1 MTLKLLHIIT
11 DEKFPDAAYE
21 QFEEILPGASTYL
34 LPGRKSPIVYLKKI
48 KPVRVSHFSFLNPF
62 FIQSLNNYDAIIL
75 HSMTP
80 FTLELIARANSKVI
94 FVWIGLGYDYYDL
107 IYPNPYDM
115 LEEETAK
122 IVKKTIPSF
131 ETPKSPSFL
140 KSILKSLI
148 YSNQKNK
155 IEVIQKVKIFCPVLP
170 EESELLKE
178 KVGNLK
184 PKIVP
189 WNYGSHLNLFDNI
202 EKNELTGNNI
212 LIGNSATPTNNH
224 FDIFKKLS
232 KLQLSK
238 NSKILVPLSY
248 GSPEYRR
255 KVIEI
260 GYKLFNNQFEPITEF
275 MDFNSYVKLIKTCS
289 VIIMNHKRQ
298 QGAGNVGIGLYL
310 GAKVFLNPESPLYKN
325 YINQGTIIFSTR
337 ELDKILSEEISTI
350 SPENIQIN
358 RNLFELNRGKE
369 AHLLKTRNLI
379 KEIKFLVSNS

>member
-131 ETPKSPSFL
+131 ETPKSSSFL

-170 EESELLKE
+170 EEGEIIEE
-178 KVGNLK
+178 KIGKLK
-184 PKIVP
+184 PKIVQ
-189 WNYGSHLNLFDNI
+189 WNYASHVSLFNYNLD
-202 EKNELTGNNI
+202 KCTSNNI
-212 LIGNSATPTNNH
+212 LVGNSATPTNNH
-224 FDIFKKLS
+224 YEIFKELSKLKLS
-232 KLQLSK
+232 KNTK
-238 NSKILVPLSY
+238 VIVPLSY
-248 GSPEYRR
+248 GDSKYREEVIKAGYNLLGHHFNPVTKFLEINEYI
-255 KVIEI
+255 KI
-260 GYKLFNNQFEPITEF
+260 
-275 MDFNSYVKLIKTCS
+275 VKSCS
-289 VIIMNHKRQ
+289 IIIMNHIRQ
-298 QGAGNVGIGLYL
+298 QGVGNITIGLYM
-310 GAKVFLNPESPLYKN
+310 GAKIFLNEKNPLYKN
-325 YINQGTIIFSTR
+325 YINKGFTIYST
-337 ELDKILSEEISTI
+337 ETLHIS
-350 SPENIQIN
+350 NDRDIN
-358 RNLFELNRGKE
+358 RLPPEETKINQ
-369 AHLLKTRNLI
+369 LLLQKHSSTEKVKIKTENLI
-379 KEIKFLVSNS
+379 KEIKLAKN